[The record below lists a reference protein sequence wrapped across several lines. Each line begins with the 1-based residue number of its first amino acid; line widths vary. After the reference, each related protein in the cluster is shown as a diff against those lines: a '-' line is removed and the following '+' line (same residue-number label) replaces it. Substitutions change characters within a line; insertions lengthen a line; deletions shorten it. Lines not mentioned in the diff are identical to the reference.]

1 MATLDDF
8 PDAPRQDLPG
18 FDSNGLLPEGDY
30 APARQPFEDRFVNK
44 GRAIRRRIY
53 AGWNRHRRD
62 LLLAGLPKSAR
73 QLLDGSYTTA
83 EPEPHDLDLAVEVPV
98 SNDEYATFSGDA
110 PVMLLLRGS
119 RMKPDYDCDAY
130 AIPVLPREH
139 PSYEQVTAGAIRYW
153 TKWFG
158 TTRQGDPKGRVWT
171 TTGGLQ

>member
-1 MATLDDF
+1 MASLDDF
-8 PDAPRQDLPG
+8 PSALQQELPE
-18 FDSNGLLPEGDY
+18 FDSNGLLPDGDY
-30 APARQPFEDRFVNK
+30 APSRNLFEDRFVNT
-44 GRAIRRRIY
+44 GAVRQTIY

-83 EPEPHDLDLAVEVPV
+83 EPEPNDLDLAVEVPI
-98 SNDEYATFSGDA
+98 SSDEYATFSGDT

-119 RMKPDYDCDAY
+119 RMKVAYNCDAY

-139 PSYEQVTAGAIRYW
+139 PSYEYVTVGAIRYW

-158 TTRQGDPKGRVWT
+158 KTRLDVPKGRVWT
-171 TTGGLQ
+171 TTGGFNE